1 MTECQKYA
9 SGEGM
14 VVGGRRS
21 ATSPQNFADKQPR
34 PGGYSA
40 VEPVA
45 IQKRDSIAVRPLAG
59 PAQLVQ
65 SLLGESASIRTS
77 RTAQHQGDRAPR

>member
-9 SGEGM
+9 SDEGM
-14 VVGGRRS
+14 VVGSRRS
-21 ATSPQNFADKQPR
+21 ATSPRHLEDKQTR
-34 PGGYSA
+34 PGGHSA

-45 IQKRDSIAVRPLAG
+45 IQKCDSIVVRPLAG
-59 PAQLVQ
+59 PAHLVQ
-65 SLLGESASIRTS
+65 SLLGESATIRAS